1 MTIKLF
7 KLLFVFII
15 MFANIAVAAEH
26 PESFYE
32 EATVLVPSLI
42 LDTQKFKSIKVQN
55 ITFIQHQYNAVV
67 SIDIDAETYSGKIE
81 HIKHNETL
89 EAGQGYYNKTLKVK
103 DLYKNSKEK

>member
-1 MTIKLF
+1 MKKILLCLISLF
-7 KLLFVFII
+7 I
-15 MFANIAVAAEH
+15 FANAVLAAEH

-89 EAGQGYYNKTLKVK
+89 EAGHGYYNKTLKVK

>member
-1 MTIKLF
+1 MKKILLCLISLF
-7 KLLFVFII
+7 I
-15 MFANIAVAAEH
+15 FASTVLAAEH

-67 SIDIDAETYSGKIE
+67 SIDIEAKTYSGKIE

-89 EAGQGYYNKTLKVK
+89 EVGHGYYNKTLKVK